1 MARNRGKKALY
12 EVMSTARSKAGFGRP
27 PEQTAPDRSVEDASA
42 AGAGNEPTA
51 PKGAAKWWRKPRI
64 VQLNAGRIEFSM
76 PYQIAVAA
84 ALVLVFVLLASY
96 RLGQFSARDGRSGTL
111 PPPSAGSGGQVQQAE
126 TPDLTGRA
134 ANDIPRPPA
143 PAERTRPEPGRVK
156 PVVSTGNNVI
166 VLVQYHTMADLGPV
180 QAHFAAHD
188 IETEIVPENG
198 RYLLQTKQRYES
210 TTTPGSDGYKMK
222 QRIAQVG
229 ALYKG
234 KAPPGYETFAPH
246 YFSDAYGKK
255 IK

>member
-12 EVMSTARSKAGFGRP
+12 EVMSTARSKSGFGRT
-27 PEQTAPDRSVEDASA
+27 PEQTVPERSVEDAPPA
-42 AGAGNEPTA
+42 RAGPEATA
-51 PKGAAKWWRKPRI
+51 PKDAAKWWRKPRI

-84 ALVLVFVLLASY
+84 GLVLVFALLASY
-96 RLGQFSARDGRSGTL
+96 RIGQSSAQDGPQGPSGS
-111 PPPSAGSGGQVQQAE
+111 PVQRAE
-126 TPDLTGRA
+126 TPELTSRA
-134 ANDIPRPPA
+134 ANEIPRPPA
-143 PAERTRPEPGRVK
+143 PAQRTPEPERVE
-156 PVVSTGNNVI
+156 PAVSTGDNVI

-210 TTTPGSDGYKMK
+210 TTTPGSDGYKAK
-222 QRIAQVG
+222 QKIGQVG